1 MKLSSSTVTLLISLT
16 SLIISSFV
24 LSVHINELLKQ
35 NYKVKEKQPYNITM
49 TNICRDGFEHV
60 IVRYDNKIEG
70 FKIESNKCSKDN

>member
-35 NYKVKEKQPYNITM
+35 NYKVKSIES
-49 TNICRDGFEHV
+49 TNVYVTRICRDGFEHV
-60 IVRYDNKIEG
+60 IVRYDNKIEW
-70 FKIESNKCSKDN
+70 FKVDSNKCSKDN

>member
-35 NYKVKEKQPYNITM
+35 NHKVKEKQLYNITM
-49 TNICRDGFEHV
+49 TNICRDGFEHI

-70 FKIESNKCSKDN
+70 FKIESDKCKGY